1 MKAQELRIGNFIID
15 DLRPDRGPVRVF
27 RLTSGNS
34 YSITYSWGKAFE
46 ETYEN
51 ADYFKHIDINEDWL
65 LKFGFEKINHI
76 RDGIIY
82 KREWL
87 VLEGQISFFGTW
99 RGGSIGKI
107 GSIARLQNLYFA
119 LTGEELILQEN
130 ETK

>member
-15 DLRPDRGPVRVF
+15 LLRPDRGPVKVF
-27 RLTSGNS
+27 RLTSGTN
-34 YSITYSWGKAFE
+34 YSITYCYGSANEDSYVKNE
-46 ETYEN
+46 Y
-51 ADYFKHIDINEDWL
+51 YKHIELTEDWL

-82 KREWL
+82 KKAWL
-87 VLEGQISFFGTW
+87 VFEGQTTFFATW

-107 GSIARLQNLYFA
+107 GSVARLQNLYFA
-119 LTGEELILQEN
+119 LTGDELILQEN